1 MFVGLDI
8 GRQYVKIVAMNKTK
22 DGYKLLDAGHR
33 LVPEPNQA
41 FDPDETDTHHW
52 VLAVKELHRQQ
63 NLNPKK
69 FKLMATG
76 ISGASASVK

>member
-22 DGYKLLDAGHR
+22 DGYKILDAGHR

-41 FDPDETDTHHW
+41 FDPDKIDTHHW
-52 VLAVKELHRQQ
+52 VMAIKELLRQQ
-63 NLNPKK
+63 NMNPKK
-69 FKLMATG
+69 ITTQKSLSEHITKIF
-76 ISGASASVK
+76 